1 MKSRITVFCLLF
13 LSLSQLSSRAQAFEK
28 SSSLLTVSLGAASM
42 IHIPIGDY
50 RGYYYRSSYTAI
62 TGFIRAEFEKGV
74 HKYVGVGGFVDL
86 GGRGGPRN
94 YYYDYYGNYYYS
106 GGYYPSFNI
115 SAGAVAN
122 FHFYQLIQ
130 DKVKKNIHADKLDIY
145 TGVNFGVGIAIHPSD
160 MKTGDY
166 ARVVGVAWESSKGD
180 GVIHF
185 VNVAVGIN
193 TNRLSKKVD
202 LLNRRVEN
210 ILAHLEGKAPLLD
223 DTTLAKEEYSLPPQ
237 VKPKT
242 NISKVYTDEQFA
254 ELLDRHEP
262 FVRNLF
268 ILIKK
273 EVIKKGGNPD
283 APYLRR
289 LFEDPVQFL
298 KAMRS
303 DPSLYTPW
311 AAFDQGLPVQSKK

>member
-145 TGVNFGVGIAIHPSD
+145 TGVNFGVGIAIHPKVYNNYRDSYTGLSFLVVPGIQTGIRYYFKPNIAVNAEVGWF
-160 MKTGDY
+160 KTV
-166 ARVVGVAWESSKGD
+166 ARA
-180 GVIHF
+180 
-185 VNVAVGIN
+185 GI
-193 TNRLSKKVD
+193 TFKLGGKKV
-202 LLNRRVEN
+202 NR
-210 ILAHLEGKAPLLD
+210 
-223 DTTLAKEEYSLPPQ
+223 
-237 VKPKT
+237 
-242 NISKVYTDEQFA
+242 
-254 ELLDRHEP
+254 
-262 FVRNLF
+262 
-268 ILIKK
+268 
-273 EVIKKGGNPD
+273 
-283 APYLRR
+283 
-289 LFEDPVQFL
+289 
-298 KAMRS
+298 
-303 DPSLYTPW
+303 
-311 AAFDQGLPVQSKK
+311 